1 MVDRLSGDG
10 QPVGVNEIRNKIN
23 DIIDGGLGGGG
34 NISVSEYPPTD
45 PAPKEGDLWYDDGSA
60 ALYVYY
66 ASPISAWIQTNGNG
80 GGGTA
85 LKLQTSSTS
94 TLNGGIIIDHNGNK
108 LRIYENGGTFRGA
121 YLDLSQCF
129 AYQGTDVLSGDG
141 GSGGSVNHTTGVQSY
156 YQSLASQD
164 FILPLPITY
173 MGQERTFLVTVAG
186 NWANDTTLTASSGF
200 NREDSSSQ
208 ILNIRNGSIITSTK
222 SHIPISTSHMNRE
235 TGILES
241 MQASDPFV
249 FRPSDGGQTVYYS
262 FLLWNCPACMFK
274 VSRGSSGSMKSV
286 TVTDLGAGAVAFS
299 PMNGLISSNLYD
311 HFYVISYD

>member
-1 MVDRLSGDG
+1 MVDQLSGSE

-23 DIIDGGLGGGG
+23 EIIDGGLGGGG
-34 NISVSEYPPTD
+34 GNISVSATPPAD
-45 PAPKEGDLWYDDGSA
+45 AEEGDLWYDDTSA

-94 TLNGGIIIDHNGNK
+94 TLNGGIIIDNNGNK

-156 YQSLASQD
+156 YGSLVNEN
-164 FILPLPITY
+164 FTLPLPITY
-173 MGQERTFLVTVAG
+173 MGQERTFLITVAG
-186 NWANDTTLTASSGF
+186 NWANDTILSASTGF

-208 ILNIRNGSIITSTK
+208 ILNIRSGSTITSTK
-222 SHIPISTSHMNRE
+222 PNISISSSYMNRE

-249 FRPSDGGQTVYYS
+249 FRPPEGSQTVYYS
-262 FLLWNCPACMFK
+262 FLLWNCPAHMFK
-274 VSRGSSGSMKSV
+274 VSRGSSSSMKSV
-286 TVTDLGAGAVAFS
+286 TVTDLGAGAVAFN
-299 PMNGLISSNLYD
+299 PVNGLISSNLHD